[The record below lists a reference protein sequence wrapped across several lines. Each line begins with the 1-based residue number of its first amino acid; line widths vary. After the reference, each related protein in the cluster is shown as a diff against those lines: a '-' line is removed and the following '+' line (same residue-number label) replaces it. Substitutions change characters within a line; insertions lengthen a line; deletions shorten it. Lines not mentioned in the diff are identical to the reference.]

1 MFVRP
6 IVYTYSS
13 EEIALRKHCLQFLRF
28 KNQVVW
34 ELEAE
39 KVLVYLFSNIIQVIG
54 RWSPK
59 GSADAV
65 TGVLNIKMSEKDMER
80 AKSFELT
87 ASEITGLSWEDWF
100 IYRIDKEKKDEI
112 HSPDHFETRSS

>member
-13 EEIALRKHCLQFLRF
+13 EEIALRKHCLQFLLF
-28 KNQVVW
+28 KNQVVR

-54 RWSPK
+54 RWSPLVC
-59 GSADAV
+59 ADAV
-65 TGVLNIKMSEKDMER
+65 TRELNIKVSEKEMER
-80 AKSFELT
+80 TESFELAASDIT
-87 ASEITGLSWEDWF
+87 ALSWDDWL
-100 IYRIDKEKKDEI
+100 I
-112 HSPDHFETRSS
+112 